1 MLKPRPPTSDRRSPD
16 AAEFRTPIGE
26 MFLDM
31 RGTHK
36 DEVCHY
42 TYREVGDLEL
52 DGMQGDTVAYGQ
64 QWQTFSPPS
73 STRSLKFEE
82 NLKREF
88 AETGICNTI

>member
-1 MLKPRPPTSDRRSPD
+1 
-16 AAEFRTPIGE
+16 

-42 TYREVGDLEL
+42 TYRALEKMPTIEVGDLEF
-52 DGMQGDTVAYGQ
+52 DGMQGDTVVACGQ
-64 QWQTFSPPS
+64 HWQTFNPFS
-73 STRSLKFEE
+73 STRSLKFEG

-88 AETGICNTI
+88 AET